1 MSRLRL
7 APSGPPLTGHAG
19 SVRWGCW
26 GQVAGQPVL
35 ATGGYDGT
43 VRLWDPAAAAPLGP
57 PLTGHAGPVLWGCWE
72 PTAGRPVLATG
83 GRDGTV
89 RLWDPAAAAPLGP
102 PLTGHAGPVPWGC
115 WGQVAG
121 RPVLATGGG
130 DGTVRLWDPVASKGP
145 LLAVDAGPVRMEV
158 PFRTGPASF
167 GPPLTGHT
175 GPVYWGCWGQ
185 VAGQPVLATGGD
197 DGTVRLWNPA
207 AGMPLGPPLAGH
219 QPDTVRWGC
228 WVAGLPVL
236 ATGGDDDTVRLWD
249 AAGVP
254 LGPPLTRHAGPM
266 RWGCWGQAAGH
277 PVLATGGYDGTAR
290 LWLWDPAT
298 AALLVGPP
306 LGGHTGPVEWGSWGL
321 VAGQRLVLA
330 TGGADGT
337 VRLWDAAGVPLGPP
351 LTGHTGRVEWGSWG
365 QVAGRPVLATG
376 GDDDDG
382 TVRLWELCEERL
394 VSLPGYRS
402 DVGGE
407 SDRLARGAEAAALA
421 ELITARSARPP
432 LAIGIFGDWG
442 EGKSHFLGQLRSQ
455 VQDRS
460 QHVAF
465 DDELTHRAVRQVW
478 FNAWHYAET
487 DLWASLVAELFGQL
501 ATPAEPGVSLA
512 DEQRR
517 QSRLAAEVIAR
528 RGLQERLAGAQA
540 RLDKLRTLS
549 RPAGG
554 SWERL
559 PEDLRGDVA
568 ALAGGQPEQMYR
580 SLAGAGWLASRQAAL
595 AWAVARSIRPR
606 WWVLAVVAVA
616 AGVLIAVF
624 AAPAVRWLPRLVAAA
639 GVAGTLAK
647 PARDAWTKISQ
658 VRARVGT
665 WVDAQRARLDLAV
678 NVAAQEVADLQRQLQ
693 NLTAGGQLAGLVAE
707 QAQAGS
713 YRSRLGLMTQ
723 IRTDFERMAQLLAQ
737 ASREPATDEAGDQL
751 PAIDRIV
758 VYIDDLDRCPPGRVV
773 DMLEAI
779 HLLLAV
785 ELFVVVVAVDPR
797 WLLQALHSHYRDQ
810 LTGPADGTTA
820 ADDERALWRP
830 SAVQYLEKIF
840 QVVLTLPPL
849 ATGGYVT
856 LVDSLINPQDETT
869 RTGPRPTGDG
879 QQLPE
884 AAPAEPAVPVTGRHT
899 GDGSQPDGQQEDADL
914 GTDIVDLPAPRI
926 VERSDP
932 LAFSGDEQR
941 LLHLLGPPMIT
952 TPRAAKRLAN
962 SYGLLA
968 ALRPGDLAEHR
979 DGDHPGYRAAMV
991 LLATLIGY
999 PELGPDLF
1007 PHIHEHAAADPAAPW
1022 AQLVRGLQPHPEGG
1036 TWRNAIRSGLDQAQ
1050 AQQWE
1055 SLTRA
1060 LCCIEEQAGNQGLPL
1075 PCRLDSWGHW
1085 VEPVG
1090 RLSFPTGRV
1099 VSTIDRHP
1107 SLLPASADTQPTER
1121 QTKSE
1126 QSRCHPDA

>member
-7 APSGPPLTGHAG
+7 PPFGPPLTGHAG
-19 SVRWGCW
+19 SVFWGRW
-26 GQVAGQPVL
+26 GQVAG
-35 ATGGYDGT
+35 G
-43 VRLWDPAAAAPLGP
+43 
-57 PLTGHAGPVLWGCWE
+57 
-72 PTAGRPVLATG
+72 PVLATG

-89 RLWDPAAAAPLGP
+89 RLWDPVAAAPLGS
-102 PLTGHAGPVPWGC
+102 PLTGHADSVLWGRWGQVAGGPVLATGSGDGTVRLWWDLDRGAPSCTPLTGHASAVLWGRWGQVAGGPVLATGSGDGTVWLWDPVAAAPLGSLLTGHVGVMLWGC

-121 RPVLATGGG
+121 G
-130 DGTVRLWDPVASKGP
+130 
-145 LLAVDAGPVRMEV
+145 
-158 PFRTGPASF
+158 
-167 GPPLTGHT
+167 
-175 GPVYWGCWGQ
+175 
-185 VAGQPVLATGGD
+185 PVLATGGD
-197 DGTVRLWNPA
+197 DGTVRLWDPVA
-207 AGMPLGPPLAGH
+207 AAPLGPPLTGHAGS
-219 QPDTVRWGC
+219 VLWGRWGLA
-228 WVAGLPVL
+228 AGGPVL
-236 ATGGDDDTVRLWD
+236 ATGGDDGTVRLWWD
-249 AAGVP
+249 LDRGAPSCTPLTGHAGSVLWGRWGLAAG
-254 LGPPLTRHAGPM
+254 G
-266 RWGCWGQAAGH
+266 
-277 PVLATGGYDGTAR
+277 PVLATGGRDGR
-290 LWLWDPAT
+290 VWLWAV
-298 AALLVGPP
+298 AA
-306 LGGHTGPVEWGSWGL
+306 
-321 VAGQRLVLA
+321 A
-330 TGGADGT
+330 
-337 VRLWDAAGVPLGPP
+337 PLGPP
-351 LTGHTGRVEWGSWG
+351 LTGHTGAVYWGRWG
-365 QVAGRPVLATG
+365 QVTGGPVLATGGDDGTVRLWDPVAAAPLGPPLTGHTDAVHWGRWGQVTGRPVLATG
-376 GDDDDG
+376 GDDG

-460 QHVAF
+460 QHVVF
-465 DDELTHRAVRQVW
+465 GDELTHRAVRQVW

-487 DLWASLVAELFGQL
+487 DLWASLVAELFRQL
-501 ATPAEPGVSLA
+501 AVPTEPGVSLA

-517 QSRLAAEVIAR
+517 QSRLAVEVISR
-528 RGLQERLAGAQA
+528 RGLQERLAGEQA
-540 RLDKLRTLS
+540 RLDKLRALS

-559 PEDLRGDVA
+559 PGDLRGDVA
-568 ALAGGQPEQMYR
+568 ALAGSQPERMYR
-580 SLAGAGWLASRQAAL
+580 SLAGVGWLASRQAAL
-595 AWAVARSIRPR
+595 AWAVARRIRPR
-606 WWVLAVVAVA
+606 WLVLAAVAVA
-616 AGVLIAVF
+616 AGALIAVF
-624 AAPAVRWLPRLVAAA
+624 AAPAARWLPGLVAAA

-647 PARDAWTKISQ
+647 PAHDAWAKISQ

-665 WVDAQRARLDLAV
+665 WVDAQRAQLDLAV
-678 NVAAQEVADLQRQLQ
+678 NEAIQEVADLQRQLQ

-713 YRSRLGLMTQ
+713 YRSRLGLITQ

-737 ASREPATDEAGDQL
+737 TGREPPTDEAGDRL

-810 LTGPADGTTA
+810 LTGPADGTTV
-820 ADDERALWRP
+820 ADDERALWQP

-849 ATGGYVT
+849 AIGGYVT
-856 LVDSLINPQDETT
+856 LVDSLINPRDETS
-869 RTGPRPTGDG
+869 RTGDG
-879 QQLPE
+879 QRLPE
-884 AAPAEPAVPVTGRHT
+884 AAPAVPGTGRHT
-899 GDGSQPDGQQEDADL
+899 GDGIQPEGQQEDADL
-914 GTDIVDLPAPRI
+914 GTGIVALPAPRILQPEGQQEDADLGTGIVDLPAPRI

-968 ALRPGDLAEHR
+968 ALRSGDLADRR

-1007 PHIHEHAAADPAAPW
+1007 PYIHEHAAADPAAPW
-1022 AQLVRGLQPHPEGG
+1022 AQLVRDLQPHHEGG
-1036 TWRNAIRSGLDQAQ
+1036 TWHNAVRGGLDQAQ

-1060 LCCIEEQAGNQGLPL
+1060 LCRIEEQAGKDLPL
-1075 PCRLDSWGHW
+1075 PCRLGSWGHW

-1099 VSTIDRHP
+1099 VSTLDRHP
-1107 SLLPASADTQPTER
+1107 PLPAPAGTQQVTGPR
-1121 QTKSE
+1121 
-1126 QSRCHPDA
+1126 DA